1 MHNLTREDAFGHRE
15 LWWTGW
21 QVKKKKTC
29 QVPIENLENQIDGN
43 LAIMKWEGEGE
54 YELVHKFFFYL
65 DGLVVF
71 FN

>member
-1 MHNLTREDAFGHRE
+1 MAIESCDGRVGRS
-15 LWWTGW
+15 
-21 QVKKKKTC
+21 KKKTC